1 MQFLMFQTNGL
12 FSSSSPTFWWSSW
25 MLWSSLWA
33 GFELL
38 GLDEFETLWCGL
50 LSGKSFNVIPIPM
63 SRSPVPCSS
72 VNGFVNIKYDSNNVT
87 AFLAVVICKK
97 NIQWKSSLQDQEFIW
112 LTLYYLFVHHQ
123 CSWCLINVPRNQ
135 ATRPLLYANSNKDD
149 IYSIKCW
156 HHICKSRNKWSC
168 EKNVPWPWW
177 QHRKVQWGK
186 GRKLG
191 Q

>member
-1 MQFLMFQTNGL
+1 MYKIKKKVKKYPKVMLFSIINISLIAKHTFCNWCSSSFQTNGL

-25 MLWSSLWA
+25 ILWSSLWA

-97 NIQWKSSLQDQEFIW
+97 KYSMKIFTSRSRIYM
-112 LTLYYLFVHHQ
+112 TRIVLFV
-123 CSWCLINVPRNQ
+123 CSSMFMMPN
-135 ATRPLLYANSNKDD
+135 
-149 IYSIKCW
+149 
-156 HHICKSRNKWSC
+156 
-168 EKNVPWPWW
+168 
-177 QHRKVQWGK
+177 
-186 GRKLG
+186 
-191 Q
+191 